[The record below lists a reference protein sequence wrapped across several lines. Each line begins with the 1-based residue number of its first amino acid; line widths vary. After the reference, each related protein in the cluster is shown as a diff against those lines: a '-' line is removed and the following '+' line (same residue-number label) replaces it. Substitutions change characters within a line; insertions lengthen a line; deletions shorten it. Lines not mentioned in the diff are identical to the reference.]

1 MMQSSLPSKTIKNSK
16 KKATDTSH
24 KKSAYGLVTP
34 FVIFFIVTI
43 LIPII
48 ISFAFSFMKIGYSFE
63 FVGFD
68 NYLAIF
74 RDPLFIKSY
83 TNVLIIMAGSI
94 PITMLLAIYFAVL
107 LNSAQLKGKGF
118 FRTVYYIPTI
128 TSTVAVAS
136 VFMTFFNPTGL
147 FNGFLNALGINGVQ
161 WLTNPFWI
169 RISMIITMIW
179 LSVGYNTILF
189 LAGLQGISKEIYES
203 AEIDGASK
211 FRQFFSLTIPMLK
224 PIILMAT
231 VLATING
238 LGNFNIP
245 NIFFGTSN
253 GPENSALVVG
263 VNLYKTSFEM
273 VDFGKASAIAWT
285 MVFVSVILSAIQF
298 KFGGDK
304 ND

>member
-1 MMQSSLPSKTIKNSK
+1 MKLALKSRSGK
-16 KKATDTSH
+16 KRFENAH
-24 KKSAYGLVTP
+24 AKSAYIFTLP
-34 FVIFFIVTI
+34 FVLFFVVTI

-48 ISFAFSFMKIGYSFE
+48 ISFAFSFMSIGSSFE
-63 FVGFD
+63 FVGLD
-68 NYLAIF
+68 NYINTF

-83 TNVLIIMAGSI
+83 TNILIIMVGSI
-94 PITMLLAIYFAVL
+94 PITMLLAIFFAVQ
-107 LNSAQLKGKGF
+107 LNQPRLNGKGF
-118 FRTVYYIPTI
+118 FRTVYYIPTV

-136 VFMTFFNPTGL
+136 VFLTFFNPTGL
-147 FNGFLNALGINGVQ
+147 FNGLLAMVGVQPLQ
-161 WLTNPFWI
+161 WLTDPFWL
-169 RISMIITMIW
+169 RVSMIITMIW
-179 LSVGYNTILF
+179 MNVGYNTVLF
-189 LAGLQGISKEIYES
+189 LAGLQGISSEIYES

-211 FRQFFSLTIPMLK
+211 TRQFFYLTIPMLK

-253 GPENSALVVG
+253 GPDNAALVVG

-285 MVFVSVILSAIQF
+285 MVFVAAILSYFQF
-298 KFGGDK
+298 KFGGDS
-304 ND
+304 DE

>member
-136 VFMTFFNPTGL
+136 VFMTFL
-147 FNGFLNALGINGVQ
+147 IRLGY
-161 WLTNPFWI
+161 
-169 RISMIITMIW
+169 SM
-179 LSVGYNTILF
+179 
-189 LAGLQGISKEIYES
+189 
-203 AEIDGASK
+203 
-211 FRQFFSLTIPMLK
+211 
-224 PIILMAT
+224 
-231 VLATING
+231 
-238 LGNFNIP
+238 
-245 NIFFGTSN
+245 
-253 GPENSALVVG
+253 
-263 VNLYKTSFEM
+263 
-273 VDFGKASAIAWT
+273 DF
-285 MVFVSVILSAIQF
+285 
-298 KFGGDK
+298 
-304 ND
+304 